1 MFAELLSKK
10 EKKLFGILAKKVIIA
25 DKIVKI
31 EEEQYLD
38 ELEQIIGKI
47 SNSVSYEKALND
59 LSKLDNTKKRAII
72 TELLIIAKCDKN
84 YAIEEKQLI
93 QEINSFFGIPQTIF
107 KKMDSW
113 SDSYIKLIIKGNAMI
128 EVDL

>member
-10 EKKLFGILAKKVIIA
+10 EKKLFGILAKKVVIA
-25 DKIVKI
+25 DKVIKDEEKQYI
-31 EEEQYLD
+31 EE
-38 ELEQIIGKI
+38 LETIIGKI
-47 SNSVSYEKALND
+47 NDTISYEKALKD
-59 LSKLDNTKKRAII
+59 LSTLENPKKRAII

-84 YAIEEKQLI
+84 FAEEEKQLI
-93 QEINSFFGIPQTIF
+93 KQISTYFGIPQKIF

-113 SDSYIKLIIKGNAMI
+113 SESYMKIIIKGNEMI